1 MSAVKLQSLFFNEHE
16 DKRMKKNDG
25 PEPSKNYLVLTMMEM
40 TIMLMMIITMNSLMT
55 MQMHNEQ

>member
-1 MSAVKLQSLFFNEHE
+1 
-16 DKRMKKNDG
+16 MKKNDG

>member
-1 MSAVKLQSLFFNEHE
+1 
-16 DKRMKKNDG
+16 MKKNDG
-25 PEPSKNYLVLTMMEM
+25 PESSKSYLMLTMMEM